1 MSPRERLIGYCG
13 NGAVALFSGFLALFS
28 MSGRYGINPIL
39 FEAAVCALAIFNI
52 RIIAWSVQ
60 FTSEEE
66 WLKSEVRKA
75 ELRQRL
81 ADFGKFTS
89 DQYAMPAL
97 TADSEVSGQQSPQR

>member
-1 MSPRERLIGYCG
+1 MSPRTRLIGFCG

-28 MSGRYGINPIL
+28 MSGRYGIGPIP

-52 RIIAWSVQ
+52 RIIAWTVQ

-81 ADFGKFTS
+81 AGFGKFAS
-89 DQYAMPAL
+89 DQYAVPAL
-97 TADSEVSGQQSPQR
+97 TTDPKVSVPQLPQP

>member
-1 MSPRERLIGYCG
+1 MSPRVRLIGYCG

-28 MSGRYGINPIL
+28 MSGRYGISPIL
-39 FEAAVCALAIFNI
+39 FEAAVCALAIFNL

-66 WLKSEVRKA
+66 WLMSEVRKA

-81 ADFGKFTS
+81 AGFGKFAS
-89 DQYAMPAL
+89 DQYAVPAL
-97 TADSEVSGQQSPQR
+97 TGDPEVSASQPPQR